1 MCAVL
6 ASRFTP
12 MRRKNTPPLL
22 PITQKSL
29 STLSERHRSSSCT
42 VVLNRL
48 LFSPPHS
55 PAVRRH
61 DDEPDPLHLVPR
73 DEEWVLVLGVRG
85 ADVRDD
91 LPNLLRVR
99 ASMPHSL
106 LRLAHLAR
114 RDHLH
119 RAGDLLRVLHALDL
133 GADFL
138 GAGHVSLARVG
149 LVGLVGRRVVYQA
162 WFALKSSTASLNWLS
177 TPSFHFGSALT

>member
-1 MCAVL
+1 MVPTSESIPGLSPMCAVL

-22 PITQKSL
+22 PMTQKSL

-42 VVLNRL
+42 AVLNKL

-55 PAVRRH
+55 PRS
-61 DDEPDPLHLVPR
+61 DDTMMNPTRFTSSLATMNGCLYSVFAAPTCEITCR
-73 DEEWVLVLGVRG
+73 IF
-85 ADVRDD
+85 
-91 LPNLLRVR
+91 LRVR

-149 LVGLVGRRVVYQA
+149 LVGRRVVYQA
-162 WFALKSSTASLNWLS
+162 WFALKSSTASLN
-177 TPSFHFGSALT
+177 